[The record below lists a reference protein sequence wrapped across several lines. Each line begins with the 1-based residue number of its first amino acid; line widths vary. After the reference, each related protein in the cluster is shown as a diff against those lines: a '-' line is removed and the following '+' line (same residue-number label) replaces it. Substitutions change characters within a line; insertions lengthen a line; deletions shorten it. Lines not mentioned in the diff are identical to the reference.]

1 MVCFFVC
8 FNGLLTCSGLVAVPN
23 SLSMV
28 EKWGANTRLWQFKN
42 WEVFPRL
49 LSLWNRLGDGWLQTG
64 EQVWVM
70 VADWGDFPRLLSLW
84 NRLGGFYRRY
94 NLLLNRSV
102 DPVEKRSFFICCFR
116 TGILLNT
123 NPVFDGE

>member
-1 MVCFFVC
+1 MM
-8 FNGLLTCSGLVAVPN
+8 A
-23 SLSMV
+23 
-28 EKWGANTRLWQFKN
+28 EKWGESTRLWQLKN
-42 WEVFPRL
+42 GEKRFIQDSLQNDLEHLMVENWGASTRL
-49 LSLWNRLGDGWLQTG
+49 WQLQTGESFLAFFSLWNRLG
-64 EQVWVM
+64 EC
-70 VADWGDFPRLLSLW
+70 
-84 NRLGGFYRRY
+84 YRRY